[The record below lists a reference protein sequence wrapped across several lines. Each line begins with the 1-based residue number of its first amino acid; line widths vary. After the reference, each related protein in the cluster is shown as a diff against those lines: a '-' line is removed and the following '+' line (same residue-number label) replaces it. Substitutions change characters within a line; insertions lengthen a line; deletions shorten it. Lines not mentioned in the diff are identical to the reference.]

1 MFFKFVH
8 RTSLLSSSAL
18 SQDLAPSSLRCVHSL
33 PASFTKK
40 NSWNRSVSDAEKL
53 VGYPTSLMSVRAL
66 MDDDFANIAVHMRKL
81 IGSEHPVLHTVKRLV
96 YQGKNKMQLRG
107 LLMLLLSRAAGHPN
121 GAEVDPSTGVMEK
134 QRKLA
139 ELVEMINTGQA
150 IHQSVVN
157 LPVNIAAEKDEDI
170 KSVLFQLEYG
180 NKISILGG
188 DYLLANA
195 STGLA
200 SLRIPKIVEI
210 VSIAIAEFTQAE
222 FLGQQDPQ
230 GRVIPAADSLSLDSW
245 VTRSRLGTG
254 SLLAAGCQGVLLLA
268 GHDEE
273 TQSRARDLGHSLALA
288 IRAHDEK
295 TMFTEEGG
303 VTAGVPFSLAALP
316 VMLHLQHDQEL
327 LNYIQ
332 TFREDLSQVNY
343 RKVFDAVSRGQGMD
357 AASELCEQY
366 VDQSLDLLSNF
377 SSFGDHEASLAIEK
391 ILKSIL

>member
-1 MFFKFVH
+1 MSKFML
-8 RTSLLSSSAL
+8 RSLHSCSGILNAER
-18 SQDLAPSSLRCVHSL
+18 AIHSL
-33 PASFTKK
+33 PASFIKK

-121 GAEVDPSTGVMEK
+121 GAEVDPATGVTDK

-139 ELVEMINTGQA
+139 EIVEMINTGQA
-150 IHQSVVN
+150 IHQSIVN
-157 LPVNIAAEKDEDI
+157 LPVNIASEPDDDI
-170 KSVLFQLEYG
+170 RSVLLQLEYG

-200 SLRIPKIVEI
+200 ALRIPKIVEI

-222 FLGQQDPQ
+222 FLGQRDPQ
-230 GRVIPAADSLSLDSW
+230 GRVVPSRDQLGIDSW
-245 VTRSRLGTG
+245 ATKARLGSG
-254 SLLAAGCQGVLLLA
+254 SLLAAGCHGVMLLA
-268 GHDEE
+268 GHEE
-273 TQSRARDLGHSLALA
+273 EKQNIARDLGHSLALA

-295 TMFTEEGG
+295 IMFTEEGG
-303 VTAGVPFSLAALP
+303 VTSGASFCLSSLP
-316 VMLHLQHDQEL
+316 VLLHLQTDPEL
-327 LNYIQ
+327 LEYI
-332 TFREDLSQVNY
+332 RGHSEDLSQVNY
-343 RKVFDAVSRGQGMD
+343 RRVYDAVSSGGAL
-357 AASELCEQY
+357 AATADICEQH
-366 VDQSLDLLSNF
+366 VSNSLELLSQ
-377 SSFGDHEASLAIEK
+377 FGDSDATEAIEK
-391 ILKSIL
+391 IAKSIL

>member
-1 MFFKFVH
+1 MFSKFVQ
-8 RTSLLSSSAL
+8 RSSLLSSSVL
-18 SQDLAPSSLRCVHSL
+18 SEAAPCLIKGVHSL

-107 LLMLLLSRAAGHPN
+107 LLMLLLSRAAGHPSPN
-121 GAEVDPSTGVMEK
+121 DRAEVDASTGVMET

-157 LPVNIAAEKDEDI
+157 LPVNIAAEEDEDI

-188 DYLLANA
+188 DFLLANA

-230 GRVIPAADSLSLDSW
+230 GRIIPSADSLNLDTW
-245 VTRSRLGTG
+245 LKRARLGTG
-254 SLLAAGCQGVLLLA
+254 SLLAAGCQGVMLLA

-295 TMFTEEGG
+295 TMFTDEGG

-316 VMLHLQHDQEL
+316 VMLHLQHDQDL

-332 TFREDLSQVNY
+332 SYRDDLSQVNY
-343 RKVFDAVSRGQGMD
+343 RKIYDAVSRGQGMD
-357 AASELCEQY
+357 ATSDLCEEY
-366 VDQSLDLLSNF
+366 VDQSLKILSNF
-377 SSFGDHEASLAIEK
+377 GDNEASMAIEK